1 MKDKVVSAEDAVAI
15 IRDGDTL
22 CNSGFVGIGTP
33 DHLLS
38 ALEKR
43 FLETGSPRN
52 LSLLFAAGQGDGKE
66 RGLNR
71 LGHEGLL
78 KRVIGGHWGLIPKI
92 GKLAIEN
99 KIEAYNLPQ
108 GCISHLYRE
117 IAAGRPGVLSKVGM
131 RTFVDPRLEGGK
143 INEIT
148 KEDLVS
154 LVTLAGEEW
163 LHYKTMPLDIAFI
176 RGTTA
181 DPQGNI
187 TMEREALTL
196 DNLAM
201 AMAAKNNNGFVIAQV
216 ERIAEAGS
224 LHPRLVKIPGV
235 LVDCVVVSPP
245 EDHPQTYAIQYDPGY
260 AAEMRVPLKSLPIM
274 DLNER
279 KIIARRA
286 AFDLPLNGVVNLGIG
301 MPEGVA
307 SVAAEEKILKY
318 LTLTAEPGVI
328 GGVPASG
335 LNFGA
340 AVNTDA
346 IIEQNQQ
353 FDFYDGGGLD
363 MACLGM
369 AQTDA
374 SGNVNVSR
382 FGPKLAGAGG
392 FINISQNARKVVF
405 VGTFKAG
412 GLDINIEAGGLQI
425 NQEGKAAKFVEKVEQ
440 VTFSGDFAREKGQQ
454 VLYVTER
461 CVFELTA
468 EGMMLTEIAPGID
481 LQKDILDQ
489 MDFQPI
495 VKNPK
500 RMDGRIFIDMVMGLE
515 ASLLSM
521 SMDDRITYD
530 GSSNTMFLNFEGLH
544 VRTQADVEKI
554 QKSVEAKCKAIG
566 KNVKVVVNYDSF
578 IVDEAVLEAYVAM
591 VQYMVS
597 NYYDYI
603 SRYTT
608 GAFMRMKLGEVLET
622 RGVAPHIFE
631 TKEEARR
638 YIGDQS

>member
-1 MKDKVVSAEDAVAI
+1 
-15 IRDGDTL
+15 
-22 CNSGFVGIGTP
+22 
-33 DHLLS
+33 
-38 ALEKR
+38 
-43 FLETGSPRN
+43 
-52 LSLLFAAGQGDGKE
+52 
-66 RGLNR
+66 
-71 LGHEGLL
+71 
-78 KRVIGGHWGLIPKI
+78 
-92 GKLAIEN
+92 
-99 KIEAYNLPQ
+99 
-108 GCISHLYRE
+108 
-117 IAAGRPGVLSKVGM
+117 
-131 RTFVDPRLEGGK
+131 
-143 INEIT
+143 
-148 KEDLVS
+148 
-154 LVTLAGEEW
+154 
-163 LHYKTMPLDIAFI
+163 
-176 RGTTA
+176 
-181 DPQGNI
+181 
-187 TMEREALTL
+187 
-196 DNLAM
+196 
-201 AMAAKNNNGFVIAQV
+201 
-216 ERIAEAGS
+216 
-224 LHPRLVKIPGV
+224 
-235 LVDCVVVSPP
+235 
-245 EDHPQTYAIQYDPGY
+245 
-260 AAEMRVPLKSLPIM
+260 
-274 DLNER
+274 
-279 KIIARRA
+279 
-286 AFDLPLNGVVNLGIG
+286 
-301 MPEGVA
+301 
-307 SVAAEEKILKY
+307 
-318 LTLTAEPGVI
+318 
-328 GGVPASG
+328 
-335 LNFGA
+335 
-340 AVNTDA
+340 
-346 IIEQNQQ
+346 
-353 FDFYDGGGLD
+353 
-363 MACLGM
+363 M